1 MNKHGEY
8 ILSKYKQE
16 NSDFMIVQ
24 MYVQMRYKV

>member
-16 NSDFMIVQ
+16 SSDFMIVQ
-24 MYVQMRYKV
+24 RYVQMRYKV